1 MRERVQGAL
10 LGIALMFALF
20 AVRILITSMWWGIL
34 AGSIVMALFSWTMFY
49 LRDRPPPGQ

>member
-34 AGSIVMALFSWTMFY
+34 AGSIVLALFSWTMFY